1 MAEFQDSA
9 DSGLAYTDNI
19 SIVWREVDREP
30 DPQHLAM
37 VNASNEGFLRDLKLL
52 GDGGQ
57 PRELTEASADFS
69 QELHRLDL
77 KLNLVLDLVSTLI
90 YRDADLPE
98 PGPVRVAADGLSWRG
113 DVPAPGTLVYVELY
127 IQRGLPK
134 PLCCYGEVVSTAA
147 EYEDGLARLSFLGLT
162 GGARAW
168 LEKLIFRH
176 HRREVASRRGKQRS
190 PREDGLD

>member
-1 MAEFQDSA
+1 MNDLTDSA
-9 DSGLAYTDNI
+9 SSGLAYTDTI
-19 SIVWREVDREP
+19 SIVWREVDQEP

-69 QELHRLDL
+69 QELNRLDL

-90 YRDADLPE
+90 YRDADIPD
-98 PGPVRVAADGLSWRG
+98 PCPVRVAADGLSWRG
-113 DVPAPGTLVYVELY
+113 EVPAPESLVYLELY

-134 PLCCYGEVVSTAA
+134 PLCCYGKVISTPA
-147 EYEDGLARLSFLGLT
+147 EYEEGVARLSFVGMT

-176 HRREVASRRGKQRS
+176 HRREVAYRRNAHRPPGEGD
-190 PREDGLD
+190 PD

>member
-1 MAEFQDSA
+1 MVDFQDSA
-9 DSGLAYTDNI
+9 PAGLAYTDNI

-30 DPQHLAM
+30 DQQHLAM
-37 VNASNEGFLRDLKLL
+37 VNASNETFLRDLKLL

-90 YRDADLPE
+90 YRDADIPE
-98 PGPVRVAADGLSWRG
+98 PCPVRVAADGLSWRG
-113 DVPAPGTLVYVELY
+113 HVPAPGSIVYVELY

-134 PLCCYGEVVSTAA
+134 PLCCYGEVVSTLA
-147 EYEDGLARLSFLGLT
+147 EYEDGVARLEFVGLT
-162 GGARAW
+162 GGTRTW

-176 HRREVASRRGKQRS
+176 HRKEVAFRRSAHRS
-190 PREDGLD
+190 PGESGLG